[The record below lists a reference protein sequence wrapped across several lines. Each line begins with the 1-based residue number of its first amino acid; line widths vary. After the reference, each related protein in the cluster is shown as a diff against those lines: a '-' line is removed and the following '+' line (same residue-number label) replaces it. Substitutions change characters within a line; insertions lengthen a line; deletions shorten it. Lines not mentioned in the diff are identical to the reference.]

1 MPFQIRLLVMAS
13 GERLPL
19 LCDAAGQP
27 LDAPLLYT
35 LTELR
40 ARGLSTATIRHA
52 AQAIKVLL
60 QTLAQQNIV
69 LELRLMQGE
78 FLQLHEVDLV
88 VREAALAADPGA
100 ADPVRSIS
108 RTAAATRL
116 HYMLAYLRWMGH
128 CYLLRLEPQGTRY
141 LELRD
146 RIDKAC
152 KAMHARAPSVGVR
165 SDIDERQGLD
175 EVAFKRV
182 IMASTGSPEVRL
194 WHRAHAE
201 QRNRLILSWLI
212 ELGIRRGELLGVRV
226 NDIDFQRNQVL
237 IARRADDPSDPRPAQ
252 PLTKT
257 KARILPLSD
266 DLAAATHDYVM
277 GERMRQRGS
286 GRHGFLFVSGG
297 SGAPLSIAGLSKVFA
312 EMRRSDPALPA
323 ELTPHVLRHTW
334 NDRFSLQMERLAVDP
349 ETEKRIRSTLMGW
362 SMTSNTAS
370 TYTKRFVRK
379 AASQA
384 MLTMQEGLKFKREP
398 Q

>member
-52 AQAIKVLL
+52 AHAIKVLL
-60 QTLAQQNIV
+60 QTLDQQNIV
-69 LELRLMQGE
+69 LELRLMRGE
-78 FLQLHEVDLV
+78 FVQLHEIDLV
-88 VREAALAADPGA
+88 VREAAQAADSRS
-100 ADPVRSIS
+100 ADLERNICSTS
-108 RTAAATRL
+108 AATRL
-116 HYMLAYLRWMGH
+116 HYMHAYLRWLGYR
-128 CYLLRLEPQGTRY
+128 YLLRLEPQGTRY

-152 KAMHARAPSVGVR
+152 KALRARAPSVGVR

-175 EVAFKRV
+175 EAALERV
-182 IMASTGSPEVRL
+182 VNASTGSNEVRL
-194 WHRAHAE
+194 WCRAHAE
-201 QRNRLILSWLI
+201 QRNRLILRWLI
-212 ELGIRRGELLGVRV
+212 ELGVRRGELLGVRV
-226 NDIDFQRNQVL
+226 SDIDFQQNQVL
-237 IARRADDPSDPRPAQ
+237 IARRADDPDDPRPTQ

-277 GERMRQRGS
+277 GERLRQRGS

-297 SGAPLSIAGLSKVFA
+297 SGAPLSIAGLSRVFA

-334 NDRFSLQMERLAVDP
+334 NDSFSLQMEKLAVDP
-349 ETEKRIRSTLMGW
+349 ETEKRMRSMLMGW
-362 SMTSNTAS
+362 SMTSDTAS

-384 MLTMQEGLKFKREP
+384 MTAMQEVLKFKGSTR
-398 Q
+398 